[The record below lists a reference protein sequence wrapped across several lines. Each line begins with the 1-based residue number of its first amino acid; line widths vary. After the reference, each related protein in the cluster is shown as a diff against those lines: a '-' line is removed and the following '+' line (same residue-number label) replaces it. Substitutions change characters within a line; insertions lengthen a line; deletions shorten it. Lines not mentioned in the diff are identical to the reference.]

1 LKAAPTDYET
11 IKGYL
16 LGQIPAADEPE
27 LEARLLTDR
36 EFYEEV
42 SIVEDELIDRYLR
55 GDLSASEKEGFES
68 HFVSSAERKRKV
80 RFARAFRKY
89 ISVTEVSADEE
100 SVPVPSEIPAYVSST
115 GSSVVRVFPFGRSA
129 LTYAMAASILIVI
142 GVISLFFA
150 GYMQRQYGGGR
161 VLAVELIP
169 APATRGGNEV
179 KQITLTPDV
188 GSVRLQLDLPEN
200 DYQSYE
206 ATLRDSST
214 RSVLKVRDLKPQ
226 NVNSFAAVT
235 LDINADLLSPG
246 DYRIQLSG
254 TTADGGSESVATY
267 SFTIHT
273 Q

>member
-1 LKAAPTDYET
+1 MNAAPTDYET

-16 LGQIPAADEPE
+16 LGQTPAEDEPE

-55 GDLSASEKEGFES
+55 GELSGSDKEGFES

-80 RFARAFRKY
+80 RFARALRKY
-89 ISVTEVSADEE
+89 ISVAEVSADEE
-100 SVPVPSEIPAYVSST
+100 TEPVTAYVPAPRT
-115 GSSVVRVFPFGRSA
+115 SVVRPFPFGRSA
-129 LTYAMAASILIVI
+129 MSYAIAASILIIV
-142 GVISLFFA
+142 GLSSFVFLW
-150 GYMQRQYGGGR
+150 YLQRQPGAGR

-169 APATRGGNEV
+169 APATRGGSEV
-179 KQITLTPDV
+179 KQITLAPDV
-188 GSVRLQLDLPEN
+188 GSIRLQLDLPNN

-206 ATLRDSST
+206 ATLRDSSA
-214 RSVLKVRDLKPQ
+214 RSVLTTRDLKPQ
-226 NVNSFAAVT
+226 NVNSFSAVT
-235 LDINADLLSPG
+235 LDVNADSLSPG

-254 TTADGGSESVATY
+254 TTPDGRSESVATY
-267 SFTIHT
+267 PFTIRN

>member
-1 LKAAPTDYET
+1 LKAAPTDYDT

-16 LGQIPAADEPE
+16 LGQTPAEDESE

-42 SIVEDELIDRYLR
+42 SIVEDELVDRYLR
-55 GDLSASEKEGFES
+55 GDLSASEKERFES

-80 RFARAFRKY
+80 RFARALRKY
-89 ISVTEVSADEE
+89 ISVAEVSADEE
-100 SVPVPSEIPAYVSST
+100 TESALSYVPAPHASVIRP
-115 GSSVVRVFPFGRSA
+115 FPFGRSA
-129 LTYAMAASILIVI
+129 MSYAIAASILIVV
-142 GVISLFFA
+142 GLSSFVFLW
-150 GYMQRQYGGGR
+150 YLQRQPGGGR

-169 APATRGGNEV
+169 APATRGGSEV

-188 GSVRLQLDLPEN
+188 GSVRLQLDLPGN

-206 ATLRDSST
+206 ATLRDSSART
-214 RSVLKVRDLKPQ
+214 VLTTRDLKPQ
-226 NVNSFAAVT
+226 NVNSFSAVT
-235 LDINADLLSPG
+235 LDINSDSLSPG

-254 TTADGGSESVATY
+254 TTADGRSETVASY
-267 SFTIHT
+267 PFTIRN

>member
-1 LKAAPTDYET
+1 MKAAPTDYDT

-16 LGQIPAADEPE
+16 LGQIPAEDEPE

-36 EFYEEV
+36 DFYEEV
-42 SIVEDELIDRYLR
+42 SIVEDELIDQYLR

-80 RFARAFRKY
+80 RFARALRKY
-89 ISVTEVSADEE
+89 ISVTEVRAEEE
-100 SVPVPSEIPAYVSST
+100 SAPVPSEIPAFVSST
-115 GSSVVRVFPFGRSA
+115 GSSVVTVFPFGRSA
-129 LTYAMAASILIVI
+129 LTYAMAASILIVV
-142 GVISLFFA
+142 GVTALFFVR
-150 GYMQRQYGGGR
+150 YMQRQPGGGR

-169 APATRGGNEV
+169 APATRGANEV

-188 GSVRLQLDLPEN
+188 ESVRLQLDLPDN
-200 DYQSYE
+200 GYQSYE

-214 RSVLKVRDLKPQ
+214 RSVLKVPNLKPQ
-226 NVNSFAAVT
+226 NVNSFAAVA

-246 DYRIQLSG
+246 DYRIQLNG
-254 TTADGGSESVATY
+254 TTADGSSESVATY
-267 SFTIHT
+267 SFTVRT